1 MICPKCGNENA
12 EGKFCVLCGEKL
24 SGEGGEMPTQQPMPG
39 PVPPTQQPMPG
50 PIPPMQ
56 PMPGAVPPMQ
66 QPMPGQIPPAQ
77 QPMPG
82 PVPPMQ
88 QPMNSQIPPAQQ
100 PMPGPVPPMQPMPGA
115 VPPIPGAIPP
125 AYQSPYAVPAE
136 KKKGNTAVKVVVGIL
151 IALLVVCIGVLAFI
165 FIRKNEE
172 EKKINKLM
180 VEAETFLDEDSY
192 KDAEQKYLEIL
203 DKKPEN
209 SEAVRGLT
217 KTYIA
222 WAESYVERGDYA
234 SAISVLEEADSQ
246 ADKKKISKKLEEI
259 KEQEEQENMASG
271 DWSDADLSF
280 TDGSSQVTVELNHA
294 FIVYEGESYLTDHSD
309 GSYEEYGEFMTNR
322 GLAMGMTLDD
332 YMRLYNVTDG
342 YVVWEVYSGESNE
355 YTGFYEYTGQ
365 SLEEMHDMGNT
376 VWLDIGFYKQD
387 GVWNRLMDYEIRDV
401 WFCDADLSDY
411 DEVIVF
417 AVNFDL
423 WGEVTGV
430 SLEYFTYDEDWVVWQ
445 DWAE

>member
-1 MICPKCGNENA
+1 MNCPKCGKENV
-12 EGKFCVLCGEKL
+12 EGKFCVFCGEKL
-24 SGEGGEMPTQQPMPG
+24 TGEGSATTPMQQEMPETEPPMQQETPETEPPMNGSVPPMPPMNGSVPPMPPMNGSVPPMPPMNGSVPPMQPMNGAVPPMQPMPG
-39 PVPPTQQPMPG
+39 PVPP
-50 PIPPMQ
+50 
-56 PMPGAVPPMQ
+56 V
-66 QPMPGQIPPAQ
+66 
-77 QPMPG
+77 
-82 PVPPMQ
+82 
-88 QPMNSQIPPAQQ
+88 
-100 PMPGPVPPMQPMPGA
+100 
-115 VPPIPGAIPP
+115 PGAIPP
-125 AYQSPYAVPAE
+125 AYQAPYAVPAE

-151 IALLVVCIGVLAFI
+151 ITLLVVCIGVLAFI
-165 FIRKNEE
+165 FISKNQE
-172 EKKINKLM
+172 EKKINQLLA
-180 VEAETFLDEDSY
+180 EAETFLDEDSY
-192 KDAEQKYLEIL
+192 KDAEKKYLEIL
-203 DKKPEN
+203 DKKPDN

-222 WAESYVERGDYA
+222 WAESYVERNDYA
-234 SAISVLEEADSQ
+234 SAISVLEEADSR
-246 ADKKKISKKLEEI
+246 ADKKKISKKIDEI
-259 KEQEEQENMASG
+259 KELEEKANMTSG
-271 DWSDADLSF
+271 DWNDADLTF
-280 TDGSSQVTVELNHA
+280 TDGNSQVTVELNHA

-332 YMRLYNVTDG
+332 YMRLYDVTDG
-342 YVVWEVYSGESNE
+342 YVVWEVYSGDSNE

-365 SLEEMHDMGNT
+365 SPDEMHDMGNT

-417 AVNFDL
+417 AVNFDV
-423 WGEVTGV
+423 WGDVTGI